1 MGGNLSADPASL
13 IFHDLASYTD
23 LAFYYKNGVEASTGN
38 WSDQSGNNNHMVQTS
53 VGSQGIKLLGGINMN
68 GVDQYY
74 SLTSAVDV
82 TGEAPFAMFCALT
95 NLDYTTPNSLLSK
108 HGTLETIELTSDRL
122 IKIQQSDT
130 AATTLSG
137 APNTFPT
144 KTYMVICIT
153 KDAQRRY
160 TVYKD
165 GALLSLDP
173 ANNPPLSSSSS
184 IFTHVGAGHDV
195 ENIINYFGGTI
206 LELGLYERELSQLE
220 IDTVN
225 SYLVNKLL

>member
-1 MGGNLSADPASL
+1 
-13 IFHDLASYTD
+13 
-23 LAFYYKNGVEASTGN
+23 
-38 WSDQSGNNNHMVQTS
+38 
-53 VGSQGIKLLGGINMN
+53 
-68 GVDQYY
+68 
-74 SLTSAVDV
+74 
-82 TGEAPFAMFCALT
+82 
-95 NLDYTTPNSLLSK
+95 
-108 HGTLETIELTSDRL
+108 
-122 IKIQQSDT
+122 
-130 AATTLSG
+130 
-137 APNTFPT
+137 
-144 KTYMVICIT
+144 MVICIT

-173 ANNPPLSSSSS
+173 TNNPPLSSSSS